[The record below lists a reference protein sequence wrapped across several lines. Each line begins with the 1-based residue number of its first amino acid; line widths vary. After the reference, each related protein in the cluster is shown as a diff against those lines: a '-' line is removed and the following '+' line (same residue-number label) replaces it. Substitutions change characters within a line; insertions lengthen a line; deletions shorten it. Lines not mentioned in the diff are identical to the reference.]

1 MQDCHDYLKKRI
13 LILNEKVWEDRLSWG
28 KVESWLNNFTGRV
41 ADVEVERLHALFWL
55 SQFMYFGSQ
64 EIRVLLRSMY
74 RDLFLCPLIQEVRD
88 TLPENV
94 EANVVSAA
102 VRNELLYTR
111 FFGVGNPS
119 ESGVH
124 LLYYFR
130 QVNGLGKRMFV
141 DATQIFT
148 RSTRQDLSL
157 LDNFLARLGL
167 AVKGSN
173 DRRLRRPSLKRY
185 IFLDDV
191 CGSGETAIDYSWEVL
206 GDLMR
211 LNPNA
216 KASYYCL
223 FAAGDGLQKV
233 RNHSMF
239 GESCAAVYE
248 LDASYRCLD
257 PESRYLTSIPTP
269 IDPHIA
275 RLVAREYGKLLDPKF
290 ATGYQDSQMLLG
302 FHHNTPDNTLNIIW
316 HDSADKAGRMHWN
329 PAFKRY
335 PKIYGE
341 GI

>member
-28 KVESWLNNFTGRV
+28 KIESWLNNFTGRV

-88 TLPENV
+88 TLPEDV
-94 EANVVSAA
+94 GANEVRAA

-130 QVNGLGKRMFV
+130 QVNGLGKKMFV

-148 RSTRQDLSL
+148 RSRRQAPSL
-157 LDNFLARLGL
+157 LDKLLGHFDL
-167 AVKGSN
+167 AVRGTT

-185 IFLDDV
+185 IFLDDI
-191 CGSGETAIDYSWEVL
+191 CGSGETAIDYSKEVL
-206 GDLMR
+206 GDLIR

-216 KASYYCL
+216 KAAYYCL
-223 FAAGDGLQKV
+223 FAAEDGIQMV
-233 RNHSMF
+233 RRHSLF
-239 GESCAAVYE
+239 GENCAAVHE
-248 LDASYRCLD
+248 LDGSYRCLD
-257 PESRYLTSIPTP
+257 PESRYLKTVPNH

-275 RLVAREYGKLLDPKF
+275 RLVAREYGRLLDPRF
-290 ATGYQDSQMLLG
+290 ATGYQDSQMLIG
-302 FHHNTPDNTLNIIW
+302 FHHNTPDNTLNIMW
-316 HDSADKAGRMHWN
+316 HDSADKAGMSWS

-341 GI
+341 GV